1 MTRCLSLRYLRCF
14 NLGSGMTVLTVRR
27 PHESESS
34 FKVSWLILSVDGGL
48 FARKEISSIG
58 FDLSIEL
65 PRFLVLSVVV
75 SLTTSPLLP
84 SIGRFLAPTGLGI
97 TVWKIL
103 LLR

>member
-1 MTRCLSLRYLRCF
+1 MIILTFLRSNGR
-14 NLGSGMTVLTVRR
+14 
-27 PHESESS
+27 ESS

-48 FARKEISSIG
+48 FSRKEISAVG

-65 PRFLVLSVVV
+65 MGFLLLLVVV

-84 SIGRFLAPTGLGI
+84 SIGRFLAPTGRGI

>member
-14 NLGSGMTVLTVRR
+14 NLGSGLTVLTLCR

-48 FARKEISSIG
+48 FARKEISAVG
-58 FDLSIEL
+58 FDLSIDL
-65 PRFLVLSVVV
+65 LGFLLLSKVESVIKV
-75 SLTTSPLLP
+75 APFP
-84 SIGRFLAPTGLGI
+84 SIGRFLAQASRSI

>member
-14 NLGSGMTVLTVRR
+14 NLGSGLTFLTLRR
-27 PHESESS
+27 SHESESS
-34 FKVSWLILSVDGGL
+34 FKVSWLILFVDGGL
-48 FARKEISSIG
+48 FSRKEISAVG

-65 PRFLVLSVVV
+65 QGFLLLSLVA

-84 SIGRFLAPTGLGI
+84 SIGRFLAPTGRGI